1 MTWFSDIL
9 SNFQVKYL
17 ITTTMNKM
25 YIFYLIIVALA
36 FGINIYL
43 STRTPKADGGESG
56 VAPVVQ
62 MVIAIPILLGS
73 SLIFFLLHNT
83 EVVKDLPAI
92 FILLPFI
99 LEVTYFTFTK
109 DIFKVF
115 SSDFG
120 GTLIRSY
127 VSSIGLATIVGYVL
141 YLIF

>member
-1 MTWFSDIL
+1 
-9 SNFQVKYL
+9 
-17 ITTTMNKM
+17 M
-25 YIFYLIIVALA
+25 YFFYLIIVVLA

-43 STRTPKADGGESG
+43 STRSPKVDGGQSG

-73 SLIFFLLHNT
+73 SFIFFLLHNT
-83 EVVKDLPAI
+83 EVAKDLPSI

-99 LEVTYFTFTK
+99 LEIAYFTFTK
-109 DIFKVF
+109 DIFAIF

-127 VSSIGLATIVGYVL
+127 VFSIGLATLIGYVL

>member
-1 MTWFSDIL
+1 
-9 SNFQVKYL
+9 
-17 ITTTMNKM
+17 M
-25 YIFYLIIVALA
+25 YVFYLIIVVLA

-43 STRTPKADGGESG
+43 STRTPKADGGQSG

-62 MVIAIPILLGS
+62 MVIAIPIFLGS

-83 EVVKDLPAI
+83 ELAKDFHAVFIFLP
-92 FILLPFI
+92 LI
-99 LEVTYFTFTK
+99 LEVVYFTFTK
-109 DIFKVF
+109 DIFSIF

-127 VSSIGLATIVGYVL
+127 VYSIGLATIIGYVL